1 MLHNADETGTDRR
14 AFLKAALYVA
24 PVVMTL
30 KAKTAYAQL
39 GSSRPSTNNGGNG
52 QNNQNN
58 GQNGRGNGPNNQ
70 NNGQNGRGRGP
81 AGSVSWKD
89 VWDGNKGRGPR

>member
-1 MLHNADETGTDRR
+1 MLHNADEAGTDRR

-39 GSSRPSTNNGGNG
+39 GSSRPPTNSGGNNPN
-52 QNNQNN
+52 NNQNN
-58 GQNGRGNGPNNQ
+58 GQ
-70 NNGQNGRGRGP
+70 GRGRGP
-81 AGSVSWKD
+81 AGNVQWED
-89 VWDGNKGRGPR
+89 EWNGGNNGRGRGRGGN